1 MMRKATLL
9 IVGALFGAL
18 ATAAAMQPQFFAGAE
33 ANAAATD
40 TYRELNLFGDV
51 FERVRAD
58 YVEVPDDHQLIESAI
73 DGMLSGLDPHSSY
86 MNPKD
91 FQDMQVQTSGK
102 FGGLGIE
109 VTEQDGTIKV
119 VSPIDGTPA
128 AKAGILANDEIV
140 GIDGDNVQGMSLNE
154 AVDKMRGPIDTPIT
168 LTIKRPDVAKPF
180 DVKLVRAEITI
191 QAVRSR
197 AEGNVAYIRISSFSE
212 QTYDG
217 LKSAI
222 DKLKAEIGPDKI
234 QGYIIDLRNNPGGLL
249 DQSVAVSDAFLNQG
263 EIVSTRGRRP
273 DETQRFNAHAGDLA
287 DGKPVILLI
296 NGGTASASEIV
307 SGALQD
313 HRRATIIGTRSFG
326 KGSVQTIIPLGG
338 NGALRLTT
346 ARYYTPSGRSIQAQG
361 IEPDIVVDQ
370 PLPPELAD
378 QAANLM
384 PQGEAS
390 LKGHL
395 TQDGKPEMKGSSA
408 YVPPDPKDDK
418 QLNYALDL
426 LSGKQ
431 VNTAFPPDP
440 NRGIPN

>member
-18 ATAAAMQPQFFAGAE
+18 ATAALMQPQLFAGAE

-58 YVEVPDDHQLIESAI
+58 YVEVPDDHQLVESAI
-73 DGMLSGLDPHSSY
+73 NGMLAGLDPHSSY
-86 MNPKD
+86 LNAKD

-109 VTEQDGTIKV
+109 VTQQDGIIKV
-119 VSPIDGTPA
+119 ISPIDETPA
-128 AKAGILANDEIV
+128 SKAGILANDEIV
-140 GIDGDNVQGMSLNE
+140 AIDGESAQGLSLND
-154 AVDKMRGPIDTPIT
+154 AVEKMRGPIDSPIT

-191 QAVRSR
+191 QAVKSR

-222 DKLKAEIGPDKI
+222 DKLKAQIGPDKI
-234 QGYIIDLRNNPGGLL
+234 QGYVIDLRNNPGGLL
-249 DQSVAVSDAFLNQG
+249 DQSIAVSDAFLENG
-263 EIVSTRGRRP
+263 EVVSTRGRRA
-273 DETQRFNAHAGDLA
+273 DETQRFNAHAGDLT

-307 SGALQD
+307 SGAL
-313 HRRATIIGTRSFG
+313 
-326 KGSVQTIIPLGG
+326 
-338 NGALRLTT
+338 
-346 ARYYTPSGRSIQAQG
+346 
-361 IEPDIVVDQ
+361 
-370 PLPPELAD
+370 
-378 QAANLM
+378 
-384 PQGEAS
+384 
-390 LKGHL
+390 
-395 TQDGKPEMKGSSA
+395 
-408 YVPPDPKDDK
+408 
-418 QLNYALDL
+418 
-426 LSGKQ
+426 
-431 VNTAFPPDP
+431 
-440 NRGIPN
+440 